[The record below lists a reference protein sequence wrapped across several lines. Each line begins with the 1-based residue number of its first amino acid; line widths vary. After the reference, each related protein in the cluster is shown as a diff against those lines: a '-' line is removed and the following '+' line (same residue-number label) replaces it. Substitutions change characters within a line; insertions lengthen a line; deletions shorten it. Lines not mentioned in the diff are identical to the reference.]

1 MKPPSGA
8 AASKKRLSEP
18 GAEGS
23 AAFIARL
30 DSMGAA
36 RRLRAARKGEFS
48 RAERALW
55 VARYPQEAPLV
66 NGELEWIALG
76 LADLDR

>member
-1 MKPPSGA
+1 MKPPSVAESRHRG
-8 AASKKRLSEP
+8 EP
-18 GAEGS
+18 HRRKGS

-30 DSMGAA
+30 DSMGAK
-36 RRLRAARKGEFS
+36 RRLRAAREGEFS

-55 VARYPQEAPLV
+55 VARYPHEAPLV

>member
-1 MKPPSGA
+1 VTPPGRIADS
-8 AASKKRLSEP
+8 KRLREP
-18 GAEGS
+18 APKGS

-30 DSMGAA
+30 DAMGAK
-36 RRLRAARKGEFS
+36 RRLRAARQGEFT

-55 VARYPQEAPLV
+55 VARFPQEAPLV

>member
-1 MKPPSGA
+1 VKPPRGI
-8 AASKKRLSEP
+8 AASKPARR
-18 GAEGS
+18 AEAPA

-30 DSMGAA
+30 DSMGAE
-36 RRLRAARKGEFS
+36 RRLRAAREGEFT
-48 RAERALW
+48 RAQRALW
-55 VARYPQEAPLV
+55 VARYPLEAPLV